1 MQHSRNTAHRRWPEY
16 QNRIHAAAVNA
27 STSNPYINP
36 MSNDGFIQ
44 DTAASQEKEQA
55 AETKVEDTA
64 KETAQEEIP
73 TWIDKILKSFKNFDE
88 LYINKN
94 GGVFTK
100 GSPKN
105 LVASATLYKNPYY
118 KK

>member
-1 MQHSRNTAHRRWPEY
+1 MARVKTDKELEQEKVEKSVVETTT
-16 QNRIHAAAVNA
+16 V
-27 STSNPYINP
+27 
-36 MSNDGFIQ
+36 Q
-44 DTAASQEKEQA
+44 DTAASQEAEQA

-88 LYINKN
+88 LYITKN

-100 GSPKN
+100 GTPKN

>member
-1 MQHSRNTAHRRWPEY
+1 MARVKTDKELEQEKAEKTVVE
-16 QNRIHAAAVNA
+16 A
-27 STSNPYINP
+27 SPV
-36 MSNDGFIQ
+36 Q
-44 DTAASQEKEQA
+44 DMAASQEKEQA

>member
-1 MQHSRNTAHRRWPEY
+1 MARVKTDKELEQEKAEK
-16 QNRIHAAAVNA
+16 AVVEA
-27 STSNPYINP
+27 SPV
-36 MSNDGFIQ
+36 Q
-44 DTAASQEKEQA
+44 DTASSQEKEQT
-55 AETKVEDTA
+55 AETKVEYTA

-73 TWIDKILKSFKNFDE
+73 TWIDKILKSFNNFDE
-88 LYINKN
+88 LYITKN

>member
-1 MQHSRNTAHRRWPEY
+1 MARVKTDKELEQEKEEK
-16 QNRIHAAAVNA
+16 AVVEA
-27 STSNPYINP
+27 SPA
-36 MSNDGFIQ
+36 Q
-44 DTAASQEKEQA
+44 DTAASQEKEQT

-73 TWIDKILKSFKNFDE
+73 TWIDKILKSFNNFDE
-88 LYINKN
+88 LYITKN

>member
-1 MQHSRNTAHRRWPEY
+1 MARVKTDKELEQEKVEK
-16 QNRIHAAAVNA
+16 AVVE
-27 STSNPYINP
+27 TSPV
-36 MSNDGFIQ
+36 Q
-44 DTAASQEKEQA
+44 DTATSQEKEQA

>member
-1 MQHSRNTAHRRWPEY
+1 MARVKTDKELEQEKAEK
-16 QNRIHAAAVNA
+16 AVVEA
-27 STSNPYINP
+27 SPV
-36 MSNDGFIQ
+36 Q
-44 DTAASQEKEQA
+44 DTAASQEKEQT
-55 AETKVEDTA
+55 AETKVEDTT

-73 TWIDKILKSFKNFDE
+73 TWIDKILKSFNNFDE
-88 LYINKN
+88 LYITKN

>member
-1 MQHSRNTAHRRWPEY
+1 MARVKTDKELEQEKVEK
-16 QNRIHAAAVNA
+16 AVVET
-27 STSNPYINP
+27 STV
-36 MSNDGFIQ
+36 Q

>member
-1 MQHSRNTAHRRWPEY
+1 MARVKTDKELEQEKAEK
-16 QNRIHAAAVNA
+16 AVVE
-27 STSNPYINP
+27 TSPV
-36 MSNDGFIQ
+36 Q
-44 DTAASQEKEQA
+44 DTAASHEKEQA

>member
-1 MQHSRNTAHRRWPEY
+1 MARVKTDKELEQERVEK
-16 QNRIHAAAVNA
+16 AVVE
-27 STSNPYINP
+27 TSPV
-36 MSNDGFIQ
+36 Q

>member
-1 MQHSRNTAHRRWPEY
+1 MARVKTDKELEQEKAEK
-16 QNRIHAAAVNA
+16 AVVE
-27 STSNPYINP
+27 TSPV
-36 MSNDGFIQ
+36 Q
-44 DTAASQEKEQA
+44 DTAASQESEQS

-88 LYINKN
+88 LYITKN

-100 GSPKN
+100 GTPKH

>member
-1 MQHSRNTAHRRWPEY
+1 MARVKTDKELEQEKAEKAVVETAP
-16 QNRIHAAAVNA
+16 V
-27 STSNPYINP
+27 
-36 MSNDGFIQ
+36 Q
-44 DTAASQEKEQA
+44 DTAASKEVEQA

-88 LYINKN
+88 LYITKN

-100 GSPKN
+100 GTPKN